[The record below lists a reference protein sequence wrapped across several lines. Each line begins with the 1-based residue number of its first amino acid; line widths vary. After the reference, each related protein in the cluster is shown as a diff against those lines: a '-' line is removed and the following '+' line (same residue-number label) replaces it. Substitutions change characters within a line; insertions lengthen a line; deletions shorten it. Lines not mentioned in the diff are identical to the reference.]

1 MKLAESTRLVRF
13 FGALTLTA
21 LGAVLFGGGCM
32 KRSAKPEYY
41 RFLSTSKIDDLK
53 ALDPSLVRVIL
64 EYHLIHNLTTQLIAL
79 DGGGQYQPQLAEKV
93 DFSADKKSVTIHLSS
108 KTFNNG
114 EPITSADVAGTIK
127 RLIVRGSPHSAPRKF
142 IKGAPGLKRVEDSCE
157 GIEAKDP
164 RTIVLRFNYPVK
176 DILYY
181 FQLADYGILH
191 KSQYGPDRDLTL
203 SDWGTTSGP
212 YSLRK
217 DEGEYHLRWNESYG
231 PGDKRI
237 QKLKASVSD
246 GTDNLREQIK
256 NRKIHMGTVGFQ
268 DYYRLIQTPDAI
280 EHIELVGSKYTA
292 VSILLLNVSNPKFKR
307 TEARRWIQR
316 RMMARLQ
323 VLPKYKNLL
332 EKSYQY
338 FLPGAPGYMDP
349 AEARKVVDGFGISD
363 EVPPEFKDGITIRCR
378 SALATYLPE
387 ELEALLQEALGVRI
401 HLHFDIPSDQYRDVV
416 KARDFEV
423 MLMNPSMSYKV
434 LGESLTLGYVT
445 EPRHF
450 LDPSGEVRA
459 NLEHFNQ
466 AVDPAEETKAIRR
479 ILIAMTKDAEVIP
492 LYYSGYMKFYDKELL
507 DAAEVSFSESFQIHK
522 YRVK

>member
-1 MKLAESTRLVRF
+1 
-13 FGALTLTA
+13 
-21 LGAVLFGGGCM
+21 M
-32 KRSAKPEYY
+32 KRNAQPEYY
-41 RFLSTSKIDDLK
+41 RFLSTSKIDELK

-79 DGGGQYQPQLAEKV
+79 DGSGQYQPQLAEKV

-108 KTFNNG
+108 KTFSNG
-114 EPITSADVAGTIK
+114 DPITSADVAGTIK

-142 IKGAPGLKRVEDSCE
+142 ITGAEELKKVGDSCK
-157 GIEAKDP
+157 GIVTKDAK
-164 RTIVLRFNYPVK
+164 TIVLRFNYPVK

-191 KSQYGPDRDLTL
+191 KSQYGPNRDLTL
-203 SDWGTTSGP
+203 SDWETTSGP

-217 DEGEYHLRWNESYG
+217 DAGEYHLQWNESYG

-237 QKLKASVSD
+237 QRLKAAVSD
-246 GTDNLREQIK
+246 GTDNLRELIK
-256 NRKIHMGTVGFQ
+256 NRAIHMGTVGFR

-292 VSILLLNVSNPKFKR
+292 VSILLLNLSNAKFQR
-307 TEARRWIQR
+307 PEARRWIQR
-316 RMMARLQ
+316 RIMTRLK

-338 FLPGAPGYMDP
+338 FLPAAPGYMDP
-349 AEARKVVDGFGISD
+349 EEAKKVVDGFGISD
-363 EVPPEFKDGITIRCR
+363 DVPPEFKDGITIRCR

-387 ELEALLQEALGVRI
+387 ELESLLEEALGIKVNLRY
-401 HLHFDIPSDQYRDVV
+401 DIPSDQYREVV

-450 LDPSGEVRA
+450 LDPSGEVRG
-459 NLEHFNQ
+459 NLERFNQ
-466 AVDPAEETKAIRR
+466 ASDPAEEAKAIRR
-479 ILIAMTKDAEVIP
+479 ILVAMTKDAEVIP
-492 LYYSGYMKFYDKELL
+492 LYYSGYMKFYDKDLL
-507 DAAEVSFSESFQIHK
+507 DATEVSFSESFQIHK